1 MCWVLEM
8 GGKGDEERQ
17 SKNTLVENSSR
28 KMNRQMKTIF
38 EYSFLR
44 NKEGSG
50 SESRKEK

>member
-1 MCWVLEM
+1 M

-17 SKNTLVENSSR
+17 SKNIPVENSSR
-28 KMNRQMKTIF
+28 KMNRQMKTVL

-44 NKEGSG
+44 KREGNG